1 MEEIVVIRHEEKQAI
16 LKIMTEITDHY
27 KLSEGDR
34 FIKELA
40 MFFDMANELSEA
52 CCMPLSDAQNILK
65 NIKYNHTSK
74 RIFIVEL
81 FNWLLID
88 KRIKTH
94 ETFQAYCI
102 DAISIIGGFARYYDF
117 FIKAFNPIDSPVYQA
132 INVGHNGSTI
142 IQINKY

>member
-16 LKIMTEITDHY
+16 LKIMAEITDHY
-27 KLSEGDR
+27 K
-34 FIKELA
+34 
-40 MFFDMANELSEA
+40 
-52 CCMPLSDAQNILK
+52 LSDAQNILK

-117 FIKAFNPIDSPVYQA
+117 FIHAFNPIDSPVYQA
-132 INVGHNGSTI
+132 INVAHNGSTI

>member
-16 LKIMTEITDHY
+16 LKIMAEITNHY
-27 KLSEGDR
+27 KLSEGDK

-88 KRIKTH
+88 K
-94 ETFQAYCI
+94 
-102 DAISIIGGFARYYDF
+102 
-117 FIKAFNPIDSPVYQA
+117 
-132 INVGHNGSTI
+132 
-142 IQINKY
+142 